1 MERADKMTLTKRIIP
16 CLDIKN
22 DRVVKGIH
30 FTSLMDAGDPVDL
43 AARYEAEA
51 ADELIFL
58 DITAS
63 QEKRKLMADLA
74 AKIAKKI
81 FIPFT
86 IGGGI
91 QSVADMDTVLH
102 HGADKIA
109 INTAAVRNPQLIREG
124 ARHFGAQCIVLAVD
138 VKKTGREKWNVY
150 IYGGKKKTDLDALD
164 WIKQAV
170 DLGAG
175 EILLTSMDSDGTK
188 NGFDLQI
195 TRQVSEQVSV
205 PVIAS
210 GGGGE
215 PEHFYNAIQS
225 GKADA
230 VLAASVFHYNT
241 LKIKELKEY
250 LHGKGIPVRR
260 LK

>member
-1 MERADKMTLTKRIIP
+1 MTLTKRIIP

-22 DRVVKGIH
+22 NRVVKGIH
-30 FTSLMDAGDPVDL
+30 FKSLTDAGDPVEL
-43 AARYEAEA
+43 AARYEAEG
-51 ADELIFL
+51 ADELVFL

-63 QEKRKLMADLA
+63 QEKRKLMAGLA

-109 INTAAVRNPQLIREG
+109 VNTAAVRNPELIREG
-124 ARHFGAQCIVLAVD
+124 ARHFGSQCIVLAVD
-138 VKKTGREKWNVY
+138 VKKTGREKWSVF
-150 IYGGKKKTDLDALD
+150 IYGGKKKTDLDALH
-164 WIKQAV
+164 WVKQAV

-188 NGFDLQI
+188 DGFDLRI
-195 TRQVSEQVSV
+195 TRQVSEQVPV

-210 GGGGE
+210 GGGGK
-215 PEHFYNAIQS
+215 PEHFYAAIQW

-230 VLAASVFHYNT
+230 VLAASVFHYDT
-241 LKIKELKEY
+241 IKIKELKEY
-250 LHGKGIPVRR
+250 LHQNGIPVRR
-260 LK
+260 FDD